1 MGKENN
7 KAPYYHSAYL
17 TSMKSTS
24 CEVPGWMSHK
34 LVSILLGKIS
44 IISDMQMI
52 PTAMA
57 ESEKGLKNL
66 LMRVKQKSEKVGLKT
81 FNNSDHGNQ
90 SHHFMANRK

>member
-7 KAPYYHSAYL
+7 KAAYYHSAYL

-24 CEVPGWMSHK
+24 CEVPDWMNHK
-34 LVSILLGKIS
+34 LESILLRKIS

-57 ESEKGLKNL
+57 ESEKGLNNL
-66 LMRVKQKSEKVGLKT
+66 LMSVKQKSEKVGLKT
-81 FNNSDHGNQ
+81 FNN
-90 SHHFMANRK
+90 